1 MEGNV
6 LTKGRAIINIYK
18 LEGVSIKQRSL
29 VINSNELI
37 YKALCLCSRL
47 GSNQGPPDYESG
59 ATNQLSYR
67 SETGA
72 KIQTCLIFHNRFLK
86 KS

>member
-1 MEGNV
+1 MF
-6 LTKGRAIINIYK
+6 K
-18 LEGVSIKQRSL
+18 LEGISTKQKSL

-37 YKALCLCSRL
+37 IKALSLCSRL

-72 KIQTCLIFHNRFLK
+72 NVETCFLICNSF
-86 KS
+86 